1 MINVDVANT
10 AFWMEN
16 TFTNIVASMLVG
28 KGAHNIKEIAARCR
42 AAPRT
47 LGGPP
52 LPTPTFVAL
61 KKFKKVKFIIK
72 HRGDMESKKQYTVL
86 DISQKDARESTFVVK
101 DPATQIERSISV
113 MDYFRTKY
121 NIRIPNPELPV
132 IHSKMGK
139 RDVYLPMDV
148 CYVVKDQRYM
158 HKLSGEQVCRPFSL
172 YPLFFVLTILRRPRL

>member
-16 TFTNIVASMLVG
+16 TVTNIVAAMLVG
-28 KGAHNIKEIAARCR
+28 KGGCSNIKEIAARCR

-47 LGGPP
+47 LNGPL

-61 KKFKKVKFIIK
+61 KKFKKVKFVIK
-72 HRGDMESKKQYTVL
+72 HRGDMESKKQYTIL
-86 DISQKDARESTFVVK
+86 DISQQNAREATFTVR
-101 DPATQIERSISV
+101 DPQTNIERSISV

-121 NIRIPNPELPV
+121 DIRIPNPELPV
-132 IHSKMGK
+132 IKSKMGK
-139 RDVYLPMDV
+139 REVFLPMDV

-158 HKLSGEQVCRPFSL
+158 HKLNGDQVCRTLP
-172 YPLFFVLTILRRPRL
+172 YPWKPLC